1 MKLAITIL
9 TAATA
14 ILTWNGGADAVAQ
27 KTWHF
32 KQESKITGKT
42 DIFINS
48 RAVRIEDMTLHC
60 VLLSTAPKWDVWFW
74 NSQTRLAFHSPYDQ
88 FTSRRTK
95 IYRIAGGGPSES
107 CRIDLRRSL
116 VKDKRYT
123 FERVSYRIIP
133 PRRGKQYAS
142 PSSIDDTYFLQG
154 KLEAAVLPELAPKA
168 VKLVNLFYSLPDAP
182 DMPLFVK
189 YVRTDTEKRV
199 DLNTS
204 SAVAEPDAAIAA
216 RFKPPTDCKLV
227 KTEDEV
233 LNTNTGQGA
242 GIAQVLEFIN
252 SGEERNQQNQRK
264 NQK

>member
-1 MKLAITIL
+1 MKRAIASLLAV
-9 TAATA
+9 TAVFAWQNA
-14 ILTWNGGADAVAQ
+14 SQALSD

-60 VLLSTAPKWDVWFW
+60 VLLANAPNWDVWFW
-74 NSQTRLAFHSPYDQ
+74 NSQTRLAFHAPFSQ

-95 IYRIAGGGPSES
+95 IYRIAAGGPSES

-116 VKDKRYT
+116 TKDRHYA
-123 FERVSYRIIP
+123 FERVSYRVIP
-133 PRRGKQYAS
+133 PKRGKHYAS
-142 PSSIDDTYFLQG
+142 SGSIDDTYFLQG
-154 KLEAAVLPELAPKA
+154 KIEAALLPELAPKA
-168 VKLVNLFYSLPDAP
+168 IKLVNLFYSLPDAAE
-182 DMPLFVK
+182 MPLFVK

-204 SAVAEPDAAIAA
+204 SAVAEPFVAA

-252 SGEERNQQNQRK
+252 SGEERVRTQQK
-264 NQK
+264 NKGR